1 MSNSKKLLASPLTH
15 KICLATAKDTGN
27 GNAFVTGKKEDYTVE
42 AIIAVFQHMFY
53 LAEETGFYEYEYPSK
68 GKLQFIRANKEK
80 AE

>member
-1 MSNSKKLLASPLTH
+1 MSNSKKLLASPLSN
-15 KICLATAKDTGN
+15 KIYLATVKDTG
-27 GNAFVTGKKEDYTVE
+27 TGKKEDYTVE

-68 GKLQFIRANKEK
+68 GKLQFIRTKEG